1 MATRI
6 RASPQGD
13 AHQLVPVGVECSVQ
27 SGDGD
32 RHPSRTAR
40 HGGRWR
46 TECRVGTWN
55 VRGGMRDKTNELI
68 EIMKERELD
77 VVCMSETKRKGSG
90 TEELPGG
97 ALALWSGVPE
107 SENACQGVGVL
118 LSSRLVDVMTEYKV
132 VNSRLLWVRF
142 KLGLTKLF
150 LLAVYAPVASSS
162 RAELEEFWENVREVL
177 DLARGNERIVVC
189 GDLNGWVGTARPG
202 YESVLGKFGDK
213 RVNDAG
219 KLILAVCKEKGLL
232 VTNTM
237 FNHKKIHMYTR
248 ERKNERSMID
258 LFLVDDRLRKQVM
271 DTRMFRGADLGTDHY
286 LVITRFRGLF
296 AGWRYRTAVTEPQSV
311 CRIRSWKLQEA
322 DSRDK
327 YHARVA
333 EKLDTIDGR
342 KECVERTWQNLRDG
356 MVSAAEE
363 VCGTIKRGSSKRRDA
378 WWNDEV
384 KEAVKK
390 KKKAWLD
397 YLASSNDKDMREKM
411 KERYRLQKVHTKA
424 LIEEVRERC
433 RMEADER
440 LSHNFK
446 EKSKLFW
453 KEVGRTRSGA
463 TALRMNK
470 VLSRTNDVLSEKSDV
485 MQRWSEFYRE
495 MYACD
500 DLSEGSGD
508 DAVTGTPD
516 PDLDDTEVISMKEIE
531 RAIRSLKCGKAA
543 GLDRVTAEMVKYGGP
558 RVWDSFHLL
567 CNLCW
572 RTGDVPDDWRSA
584 VIVPLYK
591 GKGSHF
597 DCGCYRAISL
607 TSLASKVYSKVLTRR
622 MQEKSERFLWEAQ
635 CGFRPGRG
643 CTDQMFSLR
652 MITEK
657 LLAANQKIFCAFVDL
672 EKAFDKV

>member
-333 EKLDTIDGR
+333 EKLDTIDG
-342 KECVERTWQNLRDG
+342 
-356 MVSAAEE
+356 
-363 VCGTIKRGSSKRRDA
+363 
-378 WWNDEV
+378 
-384 KEAVKK
+384 
-390 KKKAWLD
+390 
-397 YLASSNDKDMREKM
+397 
-411 KERYRLQKVHTKA
+411 
-424 LIEEVRERC
+424 
-433 RMEADER
+433 
-440 LSHNFK
+440 
-446 EKSKLFW
+446 
-453 KEVGRTRSGA
+453 
-463 TALRMNK
+463 
-470 VLSRTNDVLSEKSDV
+470 
-485 MQRWSEFYRE
+485 
-495 MYACD
+495 
-500 DLSEGSGD
+500 
-508 DAVTGTPD
+508 
-516 PDLDDTEVISMKEIE
+516 
-531 RAIRSLKCGKAA
+531 
-543 GLDRVTAEMVKYGGP
+543 
-558 RVWDSFHLL
+558 
-567 CNLCW
+567 
-572 RTGDVPDDWRSA
+572 
-584 VIVPLYK
+584 
-591 GKGSHF
+591 
-597 DCGCYRAISL
+597 
-607 TSLASKVYSKVLTRR
+607 
-622 MQEKSERFLWEAQ
+622 
-635 CGFRPGRG
+635 
-643 CTDQMFSLR
+643 
-652 MITEK
+652 
-657 LLAANQKIFCAFVDL
+657 
-672 EKAFDKV
+672 